1 VSRTAP
7 LLIAL
12 LSVGVVSSLAQQPA
26 PAPAGPPPINP
37 AVARHDS
44 TVSGL
49 DGPGYAV
56 AYNESAGLL
65 AASCERGSVHY
76 WRKDVLF
83 GVRVADGTPNV
94 LKGHDSAVTCL
105 TWVADGKLA
114 SAGMDAKIRLWDVS
128 EAKDTLTIT
137 APSAVRSLAATGDG
151 KTIASAGED
160 GVVQLWDSATGK
172 AGTKLS
178 GHTDWVL
185 ALTFSPDGK
194 WLASGGYDGTVK
206 IWEVSSGKN
215 LVDVPVKAPTMPNS
229 DPPPANVI
237 HSLAFSPDGKSL
249 AVGGSDT
256 SIYLL
261 NPADGKIVRTLPGH
275 TSTVGALAYHPTGT
289 VLASASKDRTVRLW
303 NPTNGLA
310 LKTLEGHTAWVEGV
324 TFVAQGTRLAS
335 VGADSTV
342 RLWDL
347 TEPKK

>member
-1 VSRTAP
+1 MSRVA
-7 LLIAL
+7 LVLIAL
-12 LSVGVVSSLAQQPA
+12 LFVCVVSAFAQQPA
-26 PAPAGPPPINP
+26 PVPAGPPPINP
-37 AVARHDS
+37 AVARLDS
-44 TVSGL
+44 TVNGL

-105 TWVADGKLA
+105 TWVTGGKLA
-114 SAGMDAKIRLWDVS
+114 SAGMDGKIRLWDVS
-128 EAKDTLTIT
+128 EAKDALTIT
-137 APSAVRSLAATGDG
+137 APSSVRSLAATGDG
-151 KTIASAGED
+151 KTIASGGED
-160 GVVQLWDSATGK
+160 GIVQMWDSATGK
-172 AGTKLS
+172 AGAKLT
-178 GHTDWVL
+178 GHGDWVL

-206 IWEVSSGKN
+206 IWEISSGKK
-215 LVDVPVKAPTMPNS
+215 LVDVPVKAPTMPNT
-229 DPPPANVI
+229 DPPPPNVI
-237 HSLAFSPDGKSL
+237 HSLAFSPDGKTL
-249 AVGGSDT
+249 AVGGSDAT
-256 SIYLL
+256 IHVL
-261 NPADGKIVRTLPGH
+261 NAADGKIVRSMPGH
-275 TSTVGALAYHPTGT
+275 TSTVTALAFHPTGT
-289 VLASASKDRTVRLW
+289 VLVSASKDRTVRLW
-303 NPTNGLA
+303 NPTNGQA

-335 VGADSTV
+335 VGADATV